1 MLGNQRVNE
10 ACSRIF
16 HHLEWLSGTVIQM
29 VSNLTTCD
37 FGYRPDPDKRSI
49 GELLSHIA
57 LICEADARISDEASE
72 KEMADYYQSAEVN
85 SPEEILSALRNNLKG
100 LKQRYDRYTETD
112 LNVTTTS
119 WWGTTDTR
127 LGWLVQILTH
137 MAHHRG
143 QLHSMLVRMGKE
155 PGIQLFE

>member
-1 MLGNQRVNE
+1 MNE
-10 ACSRIF
+10 TCSRIF
-16 HHLEWLSGTVIQM
+16 HHLEWLSRTVIQM
-29 VSNLTTCD
+29 TSDLTVEDMD
-37 FGYRPDPDKRSI
+37 FRPDPKKRSL

-85 SPEEILSALRNNLKG
+85 SPEEVRSSLRNNLKS
-100 LKQRYDRYTETD
+100 LKQRYDEYTETD

-143 QLHSMLVRMGKE
+143 QLHSMLVRMGKDPE
-155 PGIQLFE
+155 IQLFE

>member
-1 MLGNQRVNE
+1 MNE

-16 HHLEWLSGTVIQM
+16 HHLEWVAGSVGEITSYLKAE
-29 VSNLTTCD
+29 D
-37 FGYRPDPDKRSI
+37 FDYRTDPEKRSL

-57 LICEADARISDEASE
+57 LICEADARISDEATE
-72 KEMADYYQSAEVN
+72 KEMTDYYLTSKIN
-85 SPEEILSALRNNLKG
+85 SPEEMRAALRANLEG
-100 LKQRYDRYTETD
+100 LQQRYEGYTETE
-112 LNVTTTS
+112 LSETTTS

-137 MAHHRG
+137 IAHHRG

-155 PGIQLFE
+155 PAVHLFE